1 MEKTIKFLNGSDW
14 KFKPQLDG
22 IFGESQ
28 VEKSSLKQKKVLV
41 SINDKEK
48 KGLKKC
54 LKSYSSRRNPRI
66 ICNH

>member
-28 VEKSSLKQKKVLV
+28 VEKSSLKQKKGF
-41 SINDKEK
+41 S
-48 KGLKKC
+48 
-54 LKSYSSRRNPRI
+54 
-66 ICNH
+66 